1 MIARGRRGRQR
12 RFVITARARVDRRMS
27 SPARGDLISG
37 AASAARPLIRQ
48 PDSCSFP
55 GRAAGLAGILRR
67 MPAALGAIDALLLDL
82 DGVLYVE
89 DEPVPGAREAV
100 AELRE
105 RGLALRFVTNT
116 TARPRRRILERLERL
131 GFALDPAELSTPAAL
146 AVRHCRDRGH
156 TRVALVMNEDV
167 KEDFAELEEVD
178 RGADAVV
185 VGDLGSAF
193 GYDVLNRAFRQL
205 MDGAELIALQ
215 KNRFW
220 MTPDGLS
227 LDVGPF
233 VAALEYAARRDAL
246 VVGKPARAFFA
257 TILAG
262 IPAEPG
268 AAAMVGDDVESDIG
282 GAQGA
287 GLAGVLVRTGKYRD
301 DAVRASGVQPTAV
314 VDSIADVPD
323 LIAGAA

>member
-1 MIARGRRGRQR
+1 
-12 RFVITARARVDRRMS
+12 
-27 SPARGDLISG
+27 
-37 AASAARPLIRQ
+37 
-48 PDSCSFP
+48 
-55 GRAAGLAGILRR
+55 
-67 MPAALGAIDALLLDL
+67 MPAALRAVLLDL

-131 GFALDPAELSTPAAL
+131 GFALDPAELATPAAL
-146 AVRHCRDRGH
+146 AVRVCHDRGH
-156 TRVALVMNEDV
+156 RRVALVMNEEV
-167 KEDFAELEEVD
+167 KEDFAELDEVGED
-178 RGADAVV
+178 AEAVV
-185 VGDLGSAF
+185 IGDLGSDF
-193 GYDVLNRAFRQL
+193 GYEILNRAFRQL
-205 MDGAELIALQ
+205 VDGAELIALQ

-246 VVGKPARAFFA
+246 VVGKPAQAFFA

-268 AAAMVGDDVESDIG
+268 AAAMVGDDVESDVG
-282 GAQGA
+282 GALAA
-287 GLAGVLVRTGKYRD
+287 GLEGVLVRTGKYRE
-301 DAVRASGVQPTAV
+301 DALRDSGIEPSAI
-314 VDSIADVPD
+314 VDSVADVPG
-323 LIAGAA
+323 LLG